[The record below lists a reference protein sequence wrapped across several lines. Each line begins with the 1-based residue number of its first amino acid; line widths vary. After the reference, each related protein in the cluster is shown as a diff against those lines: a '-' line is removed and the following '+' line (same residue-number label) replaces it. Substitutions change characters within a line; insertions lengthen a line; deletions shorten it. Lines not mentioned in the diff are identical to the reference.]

1 MAVASPALTII
12 SRSVPQYSAIQR
24 MLAEP
29 SAAFAYNFFGIV
41 AVQSWSR

>member
-12 SRSVPQYSAIQR
+12 SRSVPQDSAIQR

-29 SAAFAYNFFGIV
+29 SAAFAYNFGIV